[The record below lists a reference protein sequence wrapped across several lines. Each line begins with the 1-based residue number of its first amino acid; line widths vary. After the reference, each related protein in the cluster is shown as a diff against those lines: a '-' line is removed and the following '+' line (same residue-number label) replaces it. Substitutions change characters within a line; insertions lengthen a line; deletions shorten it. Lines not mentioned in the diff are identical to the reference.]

1 MKLRSGLVLRSGVRR
16 NPMRG
21 VRKPN
26 ANTITA
32 QQVKSLITYTDDL
45 EDILCEAGTSRPSR
59 PSRASRNLKARQAA
73 PAAKGA
79 AKLGRPRRPGRIAE
93 LRTQL
98 GEMGNLCDYRV
109 VDVGQQVDMGPL
121 IDMGQVVEV
130 QLSQAAG
137 TDSDSMPEA
146 ELQAAEM
153 DVPGGQLVRRA
164 ATGTR
169 VVQYIEILDVIT
181 IVGATPGLTDAELV
195 GRAAATLAALN
206 ALDRQATPVAASA
219 VNADGDL
226 SDLDDEAETEMS
238 STEED
243 EEKAETDA
251 VQARKQEGCRRRFW
265 TNIKSALMRWVSF
278 A

>member
-164 ATGTR
+164 ATG
-169 VVQYIEILDVIT
+169 
-181 IVGATPGLTDAELV
+181 LTDAELV

>member
-1 MKLRSGLVLRSGVRR
+1 MKLRSGLVLTSAERR

-21 VRKPN
+21 VKKPN

-32 QQVKSLITYTDDL
+32 KQVKSLITYTDNL

-59 PSRASRNLKARQAA
+59 PSRASRSLKARQAA
-73 PAAKGA
+73 SAARGA
-79 AKLGRPRRPGRIAE
+79 AKLGQPRRSGRIAE

-98 GEMGNLCDYRV
+98 GEMGNLCDFRV
-109 VDVGQQVDMGPL
+109 VNVGQQVDIGPL
-121 IDMGQVVEV
+121 IDMGQIVEV
-130 QLSQAAG
+130 QLAQAAG
-137 TDSDSMPEA
+137 TDYDSMPEA
-146 ELQAAEM
+146 EHQAAEM
-153 DVPGGQLVRRA
+153 DVPGSQLVRGA

-195 GRAAATLAALN
+195 GRTAATLGALN
-206 ALDRQATPVAASA
+206 AVDSQATPVADSA
-219 VNADGDL
+219 EDADGDL
-226 SDLDDEAETEMS
+226 SDLETEMS

-243 EEKAETDA
+243 EQKTKTEAG
-251 VQARKQEGCRRRFW
+251 QARTQEGCRRRFW
-265 TNIKSALMRWVSF
+265 TNVKSALMRWVSF